1 MNKEDLG
8 KHFWIMH
15 CVSEAKITKAD
26 AEILEERIKNNE
38 YDTEA
43 RALLLGYYSRRT
55 RSAKADSIKRN
66 QHILWVLEY
75 APDCGLGL
83 TPFLYISK
91 SRHPDDFE
99 KAKKLLLEQCENFKH
114 DPAVLTDLSAV
125 MRFEEPEIAITLLR
139 QAHRALPQ
147 GSTTAFILA
156 STLYALGRQNNDLK
170 ALNESVEFMQ
180 KALAANEPTP
190 LFDQRTWLVIFAFD
204 AGQHALAS
212 TTCSQMLK
220 DNATNNQSVHVA
232 HIVLG
237 RIALKDKDMP
247 KAIEHLKLAGKVGSS
262 PRLSSYGPMM
272 LLAQSLLEA
281 GQKDAVIE
289 YLTDCKSFWDVGK
302 RNLTKWIGQI
312 QAGEQPI
319 LVGDDE

>member
-1 MNKEDLG
+1 MNKDDLD

-15 CVSEAKITKAD
+15 CVLETKITKAD

-38 YDTEA
+38 YDIEA

-55 RSAKADSIKRN
+55 RAAKADSIKRN
-66 QHILWVLEY
+66 QHILWVLEN

-91 SRHPDDFE
+91 STHPEDFE

-114 DPAVLTDLSAV
+114 DPVVLTDLSAV

-147 GSTTAFILA
+147 GSTTIFILA
-156 STLYALGRQNNDLK
+156 STLYALGRQNNDLA

-180 KALAANEPTP
+180 KVVEANEPTP
-190 LFDQRTWLVIFAFD
+190 LFDQRTWLVIFAID
-204 AGQHALAS
+204 AGRHDLAS

-237 RIALKDKDMP
+237 RLALKDKDMS

-272 LLAQSLLEA
+272 SLAQSLLEA
-281 GQKDAVIE
+281 GQKDAVLE
-289 YLTDCKSFWDVGK
+289 YLTDCKRFWDVG
-302 RNLTKWIGQI
+302 RRDLAKWIGQI
-312 QAGEQPI
+312 HAGELPI
-319 LVGDDE
+319 LVGDDK